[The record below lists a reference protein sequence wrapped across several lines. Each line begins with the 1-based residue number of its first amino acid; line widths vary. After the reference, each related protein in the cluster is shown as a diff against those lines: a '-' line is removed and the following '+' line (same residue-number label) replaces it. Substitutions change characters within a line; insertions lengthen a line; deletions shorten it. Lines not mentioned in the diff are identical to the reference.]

1 MASHDDAPPPYSVT
15 DIYSSR
21 STSDTHS
28 TTGHSIVAVSVAA
41 TSSGNVAPYST
52 SLSSSLPAQ
61 TCDSNLPPTGS
72 SSSDCL
78 DPELGLSAAQA
89 ARSAA
94 AYFAAHPAPPP
105 QSATSSSQDAAAP
118 RQFIYCDLPVVISA
132 ETSPRHLPFP
142 ANELSQRNISA
153 VDWLTFI
160 NFLLPTCHNNRSK
173 EANSNTNDEIGC
185 TLDEKESPGLT
196 TYSTSLRSNDSSPLS
211 ISMLDN
217 ERTAL
222 NRQQNLEVNAVLH
235 QWNKGF
241 FAPRGVAIGLRKDP
255 GDAYVTPLNLS
266 HESTQFSSSAAPS
279 LSASGRQGTLSLA
292 GLKIEDDRVVIG
304 NNHLVADR
312 TGLRIGGL
320 KFDERGISYG
330 DRTIVPAVTLPEGAP
345 PRLRPVR
352 SADAKFV
359 KLPDATASPRV
370 TASQVTAAPTSSADT
385 DAPVTD
391 EHTSRRHRSV
401 SSVSTT
407 SSESTVSTPSSSSS
421 SSDGSAVSAGS
432 LPPCNK
438 LDDRQLSVAHAHLQ
452 KWLNHPDQPVTRECV
467 DAAKNAIKKGGRAET
482 LPAYL
487 DHLTGTYS
495 VAPTLPAEAMVLR
508 AEVKDMMKRW
518 KILKRQQKQLYRQQ
532 RRQRR
537 QLRKQRNRERRQL
550 KRQDRQQRREL
561 KREAKQL
568 RKQER
573 KKKQEARRVGRSGPS
588 IAPPVVGGFGVY
600 TGRAQSHN
608 NRDYQPDHPQHI
620 SHQTCQF
627 DGTNG
632 RRKSPSDNLPLFVPC
647 VPGVAGLPGLPS
659 NSAAYNTRSA
669 SNTSGTSIMSGSPS
683 TTGIST
689 GARITQSIGD
699 AVAAHFGNRPPGDFG
714 PVVLPLLG
722 GMLNRFGSIGLGRA
736 NTSGNWGSR
745 GGRCEST
752 FSGFSRSQQPPWE
765 SANSRTARDGSPVL
779 SPQPETSDI
788 KYQRAMAAEQILAE
802 KQSEIAGMQAQL
814 QRMIESRLEGGDGS
828 EEPKA
833 HMQRKEIETSA
844 SEVEQL
850 VEQIEL
856 LRLDADQTYARELE
870 KKEDIR

>member
-21 STSDTHS
+21 STSDSHS
-28 TTGHSIVAVSVAA
+28 MTGHSIVAVSVAA
-41 TSSGNVAPYST
+41 PSSGNVAPYST
-52 SLSSSLPAQ
+52 TLSSPLPAP
-61 TCDSNLPPTGS
+61 TYDSNLPPAGT

-78 DPELGLSAAQA
+78 DPELGPSVARAAT
-89 ARSAA
+89 SAA

-105 QSATSSSQDAAAP
+105 QPATGFSQDAAAP
-118 RQFIYCDLPVVISA
+118 RQLIHYDLPVVISA
-132 ETSPRHLPFP
+132 GTSYQHLPFP

-153 VDWLTFI
+153 VDWRTFL
-160 NFLLPTCHNNRSK
+160 NFLLPTCSENRSK
-173 EANSNTNDEIGC
+173 EANSFTIDEIGC
-185 TLDEKESPGLT
+185 TLDEKEFSDLT
-196 TYSTSLRSNDSSPLS
+196 TRSTSLRSNDSSPLS

-222 NRQQNLEVNAVLH
+222 NRQQNLEIDTVLH
-235 QWNKGF
+235 QWNEGY
-241 FAPRGVAIGLRKDP
+241 FAPRGVTIGLRKDP
-255 GDAYVTPLNLS
+255 GDAYVPPLNLS
-266 HESTQFSSSAAPS
+266 HESTQPTSSAAPS
-279 LSASGRQGTLSLA
+279 LSASNRQGTLSFA
-292 GLKIEDDRVVIG
+292 GLTIEDDRVVIG

-330 DRTIVPAVTLPEGAP
+330 DRKIVPAVTPPAGAS
-345 PRLRPVR
+345 PRPRPVR
-352 SADAKFV
+352 SANAKFV
-359 KLPDATASPRV
+359 ELPDATASPRL
-370 TASQVTAAPTSSADT
+370 TTSQVSAAPTSSAGT
-385 DAPVTD
+385 YAAVTD
-391 EHTSRRHRSV
+391 EHTPRRRRSV

-421 SSDGSAVSAGS
+421 SSDGSAASIGS

-438 LDDRQLSVAHAHLQ
+438 LDDRQLPAAHAHLQ
-452 KWLNHPDQPVTRECV
+452 RWLNHPDQPVTRECV
-467 DAAKNAIKKGGRAET
+467 DAAKNAIKKGGRIET
-482 LPAYL
+482 SLAYSDLP
-487 DHLTGTYS
+487 TGTYS
-495 VAPTLPAEAMVLR
+495 VAPILPVEATVLR

-518 KILKRQQKQLYRQQ
+518 KTLKRQQKQLYRQQ

-573 KKKQEARRVGRSGPS
+573 KKKQQAKRVGRSGPS

-600 TGRAQSHN
+600 TGYAHSHN
-608 NRDYQPDHPQHI
+608 NRNYQPDHPEHI
-620 SHQTCQF
+620 MHQTCQF

-632 RRKSPSDNLPLFVPC
+632 HRESHGGKLPHFVPR
-647 VPGVAGLPGLPS
+647 VPGVPGLPGLPS
-659 NSAAYNTRSA
+659 NADAYNTRGA
-669 SNTSGTSIMSGSPS
+669 LNTSGTSIMPGSPS

-699 AVAAHFGNRPPGDFG
+699 AVAARFGNRTSGDFG
-714 PVVLPLLG
+714 PVVSPLLG
-722 GMLNRFGSIGLGRA
+722 GMLSRFGSMGLGRA
-736 NTSGNWGSR
+736 NTSGSWGSR
-745 GGRCEST
+745 GGRCESS
-752 FSGFSRSQQPPWE
+752 FSGFSRSQQPLWE
-765 SANSRTARDGSPVL
+765 SANSKTARDGSPIL

-833 HMQRKEIETSA
+833 HMQRKEIETLA

-850 VEQIEL
+850 AEHIEL

-870 KKEDIR
+870 KKEEIR